1 MRTVTPEVHVANK
14 LMESGY
20 LKCIWHSLSR
30 QMGQIHNKQTKIK
43 ETDKWKNNNK
53 QTNNRNEQ
61 KHTEHVHNISLHTKQ
76 TITD

>member
-1 MRTVTPEVHVANK
+1 MRTVIPEVHVANK

-20 LKCIWHSLSR
+20 LNLNR

-61 KHTEHVHNISLHTKQ
+61 KHTEHAHNTSLHTKQ
-76 TITD
+76 SLRD